1 MRAIQDDMTM
11 VGPPHIIFGTN
22 RALETLL
29 DGLAEVGLEPQRTK
43 FEALGTT
50 EEAFVDKSEWSF
62 APSVAIDPANGES
75 FRAFGMKICG
85 ASIGERLFEKK
96 LNSGE
101 VQENYRYYDKN
112 SYIHPIS

>member
-1 MRAIQDDMTM
+1 M
-11 VGPPHIIFGTN
+11 GPG
-22 RALETLL
+22 
-29 DGLAEVGLEPQRTK
+29 PQRTK
-43 FEALGTT
+43 FQALGTT
-50 EEAFVDKSEWSF
+50 EEAPAGKPGRSP
-62 APSVAIDPANGES
+62 APSVVIDPAKGGG
-75 FRAFGMKICG
+75 FRAFIMKICG

>member
-1 MRAIQDDMTM
+1 MTSPWC
-11 VGPPHIIFGTN
+11 PPHIIFGTDGT
-22 RALETLL
+22 LEALL

-43 FEALGTT
+43 FQALGTT
-50 EEAFVDKSEWSF
+50 EEAFADKSEWLF

-101 VQENYRYYDKN
+101 VQEYHRYYTGN
-112 SYIHPIS
+112 PHLR